1 MKCRWK
7 FRYAWAVLLCSVLG
21 LAGCAGLWQTDELGN
36 PAETKI
42 SDRLYCITWY
52 TQAYEDD
59 TAILTDESEEMSIEM
74 VFDDESLQEDVA
86 NMDVEFPL
94 NTNERIADY
103 ALQLGEVLKAHGYLQ
118 PEMLLSEASYSV
130 TGIWR
135 LAYTPEA
142 GNPLQAGSYRVSVSE
157 TDGHIIDIAL
167 WGE

>member
-1 MKCRWK
+1 MRYDWK
-7 FRYAWAVLLCSVLG
+7 VGFVWILLLCGVLS
-21 LAGCAGLWQTDELGN
+21 LFGCTGDGQTEEMTN
-36 PAETKI
+36 QAEAQI
-42 SDRLYCITWY
+42 DDALYCITWY
-52 TQAYEDD
+52 TQVYNDQKD
-59 TAILTDESEEMSIEM
+59 AISIP
-74 VFDDESLQEDVA
+74 FDVVALQQDVA

-142 GNPLQAGSYRVSVSE
+142 GNPLQAGSCRVSVSE

>member
-1 MKCRWK
+1 MKCHWK
-7 FRYAWAVLLCSVLG
+7 FGCAWVVLLCSVLG
-21 LAGCAGLWQTDELGN
+21 LVGCAGLRQTDELEN
-36 PAETKI
+36 PAETEI
-42 SDRLYCITWY
+42 SNRLYCITWH
-52 TQAYEDD
+52 TQASEDR
-59 TAILTDESEEMSIEM
+59 INIFKNESEEMSIEM

-118 PEMLLSEASYSV
+118 PEMRLSEAFYYVSD
-130 TGIWR
+130 IWEVV
-135 LAYTPEA
+135 YTPEA
-142 GNPLQAGSYRVSVSE
+142 GSALQRGSYWVTVSG

>member
-59 TAILTDESEEMSIEM
+59 TAILTDKSEEMSIEM

-86 NMDVEFPL
+86 NMDVKFPL

-103 ALQLGEVLKAHGYLQ
+103 ALQLGEVLKVHGYLQ
-118 PEMLLSEASYSV
+118 PEMLLSEASYYV

-135 LAYTPEA
+135 LAYTPGEGSA
-142 GNPLQAGSYRVSVSE
+142 VQKGSYRVSVSE